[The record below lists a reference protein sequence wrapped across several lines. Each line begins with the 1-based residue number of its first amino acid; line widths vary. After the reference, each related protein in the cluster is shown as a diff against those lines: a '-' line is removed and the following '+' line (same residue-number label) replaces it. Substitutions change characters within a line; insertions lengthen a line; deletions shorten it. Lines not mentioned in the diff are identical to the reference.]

1 VNPWRNWDAQRKA
14 ARAYRL
20 RLVRLRMVRQFM
32 VEAPEIVDRRIDDL
46 ELQFRDTPSSTE

>member
-1 VNPWRNWDAQRKA
+1 VNPWRNWDAQRRA

-20 RLVRLRMVRQFM
+20 RLVRLRMVHQFM

>member
-20 RLVRLRMVRQFM
+20 RLTRLRMARQFM
-32 VEAPEIVDRRIDDL
+32 VAAPEIVDRRLADL
-46 ELQFRDTPSSTE
+46 ERQLRDTPSSTE

>member
-20 RLVRLRMVRQFM
+20 RLVRLRMVHQFM
-32 VEAPEIVDRRIDDL
+32 VEAPEIVDRRLADL
-46 ELQFRDTPSSTE
+46 ERQLRDTPSSTE

>member
-1 VNPWRNWDAQRKA
+1 VNPWRNWDAQRKV

-20 RLVRLRMVRQFM
+20 RLVRLRMVHQFM